1 MYKKF
6 DHTRATGCEEGNA
19 LHNFRQIN
27 LSSLNL
33 DGLCVCLWEGTKK
46 EMPEKRLRRRLWS
59 VKVHLFQAVN
69 KGLIGLK
76 RLLPGSV
83 GSFLKRAY
91 ARWISSAG
99 CAHCVAVHVKTKL
112 SRILTQTKYN
122 LTAMNYR
129 WAIPET
135 ILGNS
140 ITSNK
145 W

>member
-19 LHNFRQIN
+19 LLNFRQIN

-69 KGLIGLK
+69 KGLIGLRDSYQD
-76 RLLPGSV
+76 RLAL
-83 GSFLKRAY
+83 F
-91 ARWISSAG
+91 
-99 CAHCVAVHVKTKL
+99 
-112 SRILTQTKYN
+112 
-122 LTAMNYR
+122 
-129 WAIPET
+129 
-135 ILGNS
+135 
-140 ITSNK
+140 
-145 W
+145 